1 MARKLD
7 RNVLSEAAR
16 WDVSPG
22 AKVRLFNSMGRT
34 LVPFEPMQEGSVRLY
49 TCGLTV
55 YSDPHLGNLRP
66 YVFSD
71 SLRRLLE
78 WKGYAVEQV
87 VNITDVGHAVG
98 DGDEGEDKVEWTA
111 RAQRVT
117 PQEVAEHYTALFFQ
131 DLEAVNVLPAHHSPR
146 ASAYVEQMIEF
157 AKVIEEHGYTY
168 QLPSGLYFDTAKSAG
183 YGRLALLPTS
193 GQLESGR
200 VSSEGKRSAADFAI
214 WRSDPPDQRRI
225 MRWDSPWGPGVPGW
239 HLECSVMSIS
249 LLGPHFDI
257 HTGGIDHRQIHH
269 PNEIAQSEAYL
280 EDGRDWV
287 PIWMHNE
294 FLLQGGAKISKS
306 AGKMPTLR
314 DLTSDG
320 YPAMAFRYFL
330 LTGHYRSQMDLTDQG
345 LQAALSSARRLA
357 HRVAALGPLPGIRTF
372 EQASAQLSGAAMTVL
387 NSIDDSM
394 SDDLNTPRVLAELQ
408 VALRS
413 TELDRQDIAVL
424 AAAAL
429 WLLGLDLSELA
440 EEPTS
445 ESGAAPNG
453 VDPEQVEALVR
464 AREQARANR
473 EWAEAD
479 RLRAELASL
488 GVQVVDTAEGSR
500 WSVAP

>member
-1 MARKLD
+1 MG
-7 RNVLSEAAR
+7 
-16 WDVSPG
+16 PG

-34 LVPFEPMQEGSVRLY
+34 LVPFEPMRADSVRLY

-66 YVFSD
+66 YIFSD

-111 RAQRVT
+111 RAQQLT
-117 PQEVAEHYTALFFQ
+117 PKQVAEHYTALFFQ

-168 QLPSGLYFDTAKSAG
+168 LLPSGLYFDTAKSPG
-183 YGRLALLPTS
+183 YGRLALLPNS

-257 HTGGIDHRQIHH
+257 HTGGVDHRQIHH

-280 EDGRDWV
+280 QDGQDWV
-287 PIWMHNE
+287 PLWMHNE

-314 DLTSDG
+314 DLTGDG
-320 YPAMAFRYFL
+320 YPAVAFRYFL

-357 HRVAALGPLPGIRTF
+357 HRVAALGPLPEVRTF
-372 EQASAQLSGAAMTVL
+372 EQASSRLSGAALAVL
-387 NSIDDSM
+387 NTIDDSM

-413 TELDRQDIAVL
+413 ADLQRDELAVL

-429 WLLGLDLSELA
+429 WLLGLDLSQLA
-440 EEPTS
+440 EAP
-445 ESGAAPNG
+445 GADAADG
-453 VDPEQVEALVR
+453 VATEQVEALVH

-473 EWAEAD
+473 QWAEAD
-479 RLRAELASL
+479 RLREELASL
-488 GVQVVDTAEGSR
+488 GVQVIDTAEGSR
-500 WSVAP
+500 WSITP

>member
-1 MARKLD
+1 V
-7 RNVLSEAAR
+7 N
-16 WDVSPG
+16 PG
-22 AKVRLFNSMGRT
+22 TEIQLYNSMGRA
-34 LVPFEPMQEGSVRLY
+34 LVPLTPLREGSVRLY
-49 TCGLTV
+49 SCGLTV

-157 AKVIEEHGYTY
+157 AKVIEKHGYTY
-168 QLPSGLYFDTAKSAG
+168 LLPAGLYFDTAKSPG
-183 YGRLALLPTS
+183 YGKLALMPNA
-193 GQLESGR
+193 GQLEGGR
-200 VSSEGKRSAADFAI
+200 VSSEGKRSPADFAI

-257 HTGGIDHRQIHH
+257 HTGGVDHRQIHH
-269 PNEIAQSEAYL
+269 VNEIAQSEAYL
-280 EDGRDWV
+280 QDGQDWV

-345 LQAALSSARRLA
+345 LQSALSSARRLA
-357 HRVAALGPLPGIRTF
+357 HRVAALGPLPDIRTY
-372 EQASAQLSGAAMTVL
+372 EQARSGLGENALAVL
-387 NSIDDSM
+387 NSIDAAM
-394 SDDLNTPRVLAELQ
+394 SEDLNTPRVLADLQ

-413 TELDRQDIAVL
+413 ADLARDELAVL

-429 WLLGLDLSELA
+429 WLLGLDLSTLA
-440 EEPTS
+440 EEPAS
-445 ESGAAPNG
+445 ESGAAPEG
-453 VDPEQVEALVR
+453 IATEQVEALVR
-464 AREQARANR
+464 AREQARTSKQ
-473 EWAEAD
+473 WGEAD
-479 RLRAELASL
+479 RLREELAAL
-488 GVQVVDTAEGSR
+488 GVQVIDTAEGSR
-500 WSVAP
+500 WSIAP